1 MATKAQVARDILE
14 SRRKGTVRGR
24 QMAIY
29 LKMIKKISI
38 DIIDDQYDYV
48 KRRLN
53 FYYVKRRFDSIK
65 VDYVRLKFNMSRD

>member
-1 MATKAQVARDILE
+1 
-14 SRRKGTVRGR
+14 
-24 QMAIY
+24 
-29 LKMIKKISI
+29 MIKKIWI

-65 VDYVRLKFNMSRD
+65 VDYIRKVQVQYAKGLKRKLLTFQP

>member
-1 MATKAQVARDILE
+1 MENDK
-14 SRRKGTVRGR
+14 
-24 QMAIY
+24 
-29 LKMIKKISI
+29 KKISI

-48 KRRLN
+48 NRRLN